1 MGNILTPIYLRYQLN
16 DLCSVIRIYFQIK
29 IYLKPAFNQG
39 VIEKNTYKT
48 IMKKCVDKVY
58 EKSKTDHVSTD
69 RVKRLVEA
77 YITQERQNA
86 IKEKLALKR

>member
-1 MGNILTPIYLRYQLN
+1 MLSDI
-16 DLCSVIRIYFQIK
+16 CIYFQVK

-48 IMKKCVDKVY
+48 IMKKCVEKVY
-58 EKSKTDHVSTD
+58 EKSKTEHVSTD
-69 RVKRLVEA
+69 RVKRLVQS

-86 IKEKLALKR
+86 IREKLALKK